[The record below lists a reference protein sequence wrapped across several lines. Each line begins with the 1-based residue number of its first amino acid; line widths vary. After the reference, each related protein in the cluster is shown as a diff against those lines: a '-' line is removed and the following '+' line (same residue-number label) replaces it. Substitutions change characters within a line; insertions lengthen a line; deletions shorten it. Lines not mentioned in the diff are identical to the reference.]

1 LWTPKLLTEARG
13 AGLALAMGLTAFP
26 EPDCFLEENLCMYA
40 KQLVKIPVQGTRGAM
55 HAALYHPK
63 VRWWERLLDWRHGVD
78 RRTSATV
85 KEL

>member
-1 LWTPKLLTEARG
+1 
-13 AGLALAMGLTAFP
+13 
-26 EPDCFLEENLCMYA
+26 MYA